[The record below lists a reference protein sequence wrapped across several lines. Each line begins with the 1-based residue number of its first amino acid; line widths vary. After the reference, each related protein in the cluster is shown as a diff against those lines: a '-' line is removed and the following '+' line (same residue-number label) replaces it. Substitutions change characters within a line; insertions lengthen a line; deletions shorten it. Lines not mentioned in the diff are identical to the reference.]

1 MGHKVHPYGFRI
13 GIIKPWLAKWYA
25 DRDYATLLQE
35 DMRIREL
42 VARQLSNAS
51 VSQVEIERGINHVT
65 VTVHTAKPGIVIGKG
80 GANVEALRTNV
91 GKLTNKKVK
100 LEIKE
105 ILQPELDGMLLAQN
119 VAGQLER
126 RIAFRKAIK
135 QSIQRTIKA
144 GAKGVKIQVSG
155 RLGGSEMSRTEWD
168 KEGRIPLG
176 TLRADIS
183 YGVVHAHTTYGRIGV
198 KAWVYRGEQL
208 GERPGSART
217 EPRAARRGAA
227 GTRRSAGGTRA
238 APGGAITEPT
248 AGRVE
253 ASEADPRIAATDG
266 RRKDVPQADEAQL
279 TEPQEQVGA
288 PSEPAPT
295 AAPVE
300 SEQVASTAEATQQA
314 PPADADEVAG
324 TPPSDVTPAETA
336 TEAEAPT
343 GSTAAAEEPPS
354 AEASAPEAPA
364 KAEAPAEAEAPAKAE
379 ASAGDASPAAEK
391 APAKKPAARK
401 PAAKKPAAKKPAAKK
416 AAPKTRAAKKPAKE
430 S

>member
-80 GANVEALRTNV
+80 GANVEALRTNI
-91 GKLTNKKVK
+91 GKLTDKKVK

-217 EPRAARRGAA
+217 EPRAPRRGAA
-227 GTRRSAGGTRA
+227 PTRGRRTSERDTPVADEASVATATDEPTATTAARA
-238 APGGAITEPT
+238 APAAPAVEATPAPAVEAAAGPTPAAEPAVEATEP
-248 AGRVE
+248 A
-253 ASEADPRIAATDG
+253 
-266 RRKDVPQADEAQL
+266 
-279 TEPQEQVGA
+279 
-288 PSEPAPT
+288 
-295 AAPVE
+295 
-300 SEQVASTAEATQQA
+300 AEATETA
-314 PPADADEVAG
+314 AEAVAE
-324 TPPSDVTPAETA
+324 PAE
-336 TEAEAPT
+336 
-343 GSTAAAEEPPS
+343 
-354 AEASAPEAPA
+354 
-364 KAEAPAEAEAPAKAE
+364 
-379 ASAGDASPAAEK
+379 PAAEAVEPEA
-391 APAKKPAARK
+391 APTPKPARK
-401 PAAKKPAAKKPAAKK
+401 RTK
-416 AAPKTRAAKKPAKE
+416 AAPKTAPKDAPSGEDA
-430 S
+430 

>member
-42 VARQLSNAS
+42 VAKQLSNAS

-80 GANVEALRTNV
+80 GANVEALRANV

-217 EPRAARRGAA
+217 EPRAPRRGTAPA
-227 GTRRSAGGTRA
+227 RTRGARA
-238 APGGAITEPT
+238 ATARPEDGGAPT
-248 AGRVE
+248 ATAVE
-253 ASEADPRIAATDG
+253 
-266 RRKDVPQADEAQL
+266 
-279 TEPQEQVGA
+279 
-288 PSEPAPT
+288 EPAPKPRAPRRT
-295 AAPVE
+295 SKAAVE
-300 SEQVASTAEATQQA
+300 
-314 PPADADEVAG
+314 P
-324 TPPSDVTPAETA
+324 TPAEPTPAEPETA
-336 TEAEAPT
+336 ADAPSKATQTTETAPTADQTEAPAAA
-343 GSTAAAEEPPS
+343 TAADTEPAAASAPEVGPTDDGDGA
-354 AEASAPEAPA
+354 AEASASDASD
-364 KAEAPAEAEAPAKAE
+364 
-379 ASAGDASPAAEK
+379 ASASEPSD
-391 APAKKPAARK
+391 
-401 PAAKKPAAKKPAAKK
+401 
-416 AAPKTRAAKKPAKE
+416 KE

>member
-1 MGHKVHPYGFRI
+1 VAHKVHPYGFRI

-42 VARQLSNAS
+42 VAKQLANAS

-80 GANVEALRTNV
+80 GANVEALRTNI
-91 GKLTNKKVK
+91 GKLTDKKVK

-144 GAKGVKIQVSG
+144 GAKGVRIQVSG
-155 RLGGSEMSRTEWD
+155 RLGGAEMSRTEWD
-168 KEGRIPLG
+168 REGRIPLG

-208 GERPGSART
+208 GDRPGSART
-217 EPRAARRGAA
+217 EPRAPRRGAA
-227 GTRRSAGGTRA
+227 AAPARGRA
-238 APGGAITEPT
+238 ADGTPRTPRTSTTRTSAAT
-248 AGRVE
+248 AAATAAE
-253 ASEADPRIAATDG
+253 APSADAPSAATAAELSADPTVAETPDAI
-266 RRKDVPQADEAQL
+266 VE
-279 TEPQEQVGA
+279 
-288 PSEPAPT
+288 SAPT
-295 AAPVE
+295 APSSSATATDEGVMTGDPAEAAVNAQQDAAQAAEAAP
-300 SEQVASTAEATQQA
+300 TAEA
-314 PPADADEVAG
+314 E
-324 TPPSDVTPAETA
+324 DVP
-336 TEAEAPT
+336 
-343 GSTAAAEEPPS
+343 AAAP
-354 AEASAPEAPA
+354 SAPETQPPA
-364 KAEAPAEAEAPAKAE
+364 SKATGVGPGDPP
-379 ASAGDASPAAEK
+379 ASADPASDEK
-391 APAKKPAARK
+391 EA
-401 PAAKKPAAKKPAAKK
+401 
-416 AAPKTRAAKKPAKE
+416 
-430 S
+430 

>member
-42 VARQLSNAS
+42 VAKQLSNAS

-217 EPRAARRGAA
+217 EPRAPRRGAA
-227 GTRRSAGGTRA
+227 GTRTRA
-238 APGGAITEPT
+238 AGTRPT
-248 AGRVE
+248 GTATRGSTATATVEDQEQPQPAAEVAPPKRAARASQAAAAAAPAVE
-253 ASEADPRIAATDG
+253 AAAI
-266 RRKDVPQADEAQL
+266 E
-279 TEPQEQVGA
+279 
-288 PSEPAPT
+288 

-300 SEQVASTAEATQQA
+300 AAPLADAPAVEESTAPQ
-314 PPADADEVAG
+314 ADAAA
-324 TPPSDVTPAETA
+324 TPEPATDAAAATA
-336 TEAEAPT
+336 EEAPASTEAEAPDDT
-343 GSTAAAEEPPS
+343 S
-354 AEASAPEAPA
+354 
-364 KAEAPAEAEAPAKAE
+364 
-379 ASAGDASPAAEK
+379 GD
-391 APAKKPAARK
+391 K
-401 PAAKKPAAKKPAAKK
+401 PAAKG
-416 AAPKTRAAKKPAKE
+416 

>member
-1 MGHKVHPYGFRI
+1 LGHKVHPYGFRI

-42 VARQLSNAS
+42 VAKQLANAS

-80 GANVEALRTNV
+80 GANVEALRTNI

-208 GERPGSART
+208 GDRPGSART
-217 EPRAARRGAA
+217 EPRAPR
-227 GTRRSAGGTRA
+227 RA
-238 APGGAITEPT
+238 AATTRPRSTARPAADAAPAESRAAI
-248 AGRVE
+248 AVE
-253 ASEADPRIAATDG
+253 EAVTPQPAA
-266 RRKDVPQADEAQL
+266 E
-279 TEPQEQVGA
+279 
-288 PSEPAPT
+288 T
-295 AAPVE
+295 AAPQVE
-300 SEQVASTAEATQQA
+300 ETTTAAVEEAPAPAPKAPRKPRAAAKAKAATAKKRATPAAASDE
-314 PPADADEVAG
+314 PA
-324 TPPSDVTPAETA
+324 AETA
-336 TEAEAPT
+336 PDTQPPAAPAPEV
-343 GSTAAAEEPPS
+343 GPADEPAADKPAEE
-354 AEASAPEAPA
+354 A
-364 KAEAPAEAEAPAKAE
+364 
-379 ASAGDASPAAEK
+379 
-391 APAKKPAARK
+391 
-401 PAAKKPAAKKPAAKK
+401 
-416 AAPKTRAAKKPAKE
+416 
-430 S
+430 